1 MAISIRLR
9 AGLLAT
15 GLLGLFAAC
24 GVLSAAAQ
32 DSIPVKR
39 EILAL
44 YDGAQEGSAELSR
57 IHRFAELPL
66 NHLGFIVK
74 FRDIGKGLPSL
85 AEMERYRGV
94 ITWFAGTIANSDAY
108 LAWANQVSRQNL
120 RYVILGHIGVAP
132 DTANLLVV
140 NRLLGTIGVR
150 YTGDYVAP
158 TLGTRIAYKDSGLI
172 EFECSLDSVMP
183 DYPVIT
189 ATGSGTRIGLMLETP
204 ISDGR
209 RPAVLVAV
217 GGRGG
222 YAAFGYEFCHQRAP
236 LYLGKWLL
244 NPFAFFTA
252 AFDANGQPA
261 PDVTTA
267 SGNRLFLGIFNN
279 EGWTLPSKIED
290 ARNNALTAGDVV
302 LRDLIEPFNSLS
314 TTVELRGEVVAN
326 FGRSGRQAQALRK
339 RLLASSNIS
348 LPQRRLRVTLSRFDT
363 EYPSISNL
371 ASLISAGP
379 DQLINMP
386 ISDDSYYIKEGPV
399 GQNGFVALKETILN
413 TEAPRRLKPVTVSYH
428 AYAGEYPARLR
439 SVKELL
445 HEANSEALS
454 PVSVDGYAAIV
465 DGFLS
470 TRIDRVG
477 SAAWRISSRGA
488 LQTIRFDAAADRE
501 VDFELSV
508 GVLGQKRIGTALYVA
523 LDQAIEQATVVLRRS
538 VTSDSAARSLAL
550 VESRW
555 FVDHL
560 VKSPCA
566 ASFEAHGYGNG
577 AFFWSGAV
585 PGQYIISV
593 TRAGEDVWQQTTEA
607 DSAGNLKFVVPTTAV
622 DALKI
627 KMNCVEPV
635 RALGQ

>member
-15 GLLGLFAAC
+15 GLLGFFAAC
-24 GVLSAAAQ
+24 GALSAATQ
-32 DSIPVKR
+32 ESIPVKR

-94 ITWFAGTIANSDAY
+94 ITWFAGAIPNSDAY
-108 LAWANQVSRQNL
+108 LAWANQVSRNNL

-150 YTGDYVAP
+150 YTGDYVMP
-158 TLGTRIAYKDSGLI
+158 TLGTRIVYKDPGLM

-183 DYPVIT
+183 DYPVIA
-189 ATGSGTRIGLMLETP
+189 ATGPGTRIGLMLETP
-204 ISDGR
+204 ASDGR
-209 RPAVLVAV
+209 RSSVLVAV

-222 YAAFGYEFCHQRAP
+222 YAAFGYEFCHQHPP

-244 NPFAFFTA
+244 NPFVFFSA
-252 AFDANGQPA
+252 AFDANGQPV

-290 ARNNALTAGDVV
+290 ARDSVLTAGDVV
-302 LRDLIEPFNSLS
+302 LRDLIEPFNSLA
-314 TTVELRGEVVAN
+314 TTVEIRGEVGTS
-326 FGRSGRQAQALRK
+326 FGRSGRRTQALRS

-348 LPQRRLRVTLSRFDT
+348 LSERRLRVTLSRFDT

-371 ASLISAGP
+371 ASFTSAGP

-386 ISDDSYYIKEGPV
+386 ISDDSYYLKEGPV

-445 HEANSEALS
+445 REANSEALS
-454 PVSVDGYAAIV
+454 PVSLDGYAAIV

-470 TRIDRVG
+470 TRIDRMG

-488 LQTIRFDAAADRE
+488 LQTIRFDAADDRE

-508 GVLGQKRIGTALYVA
+508 GVLGQKRIGAALYVA
-523 LDQAIEQATVVLRRS
+523 LDQAVEKAVVVLRPS
-538 VTSDSAARSLAL
+538 GTSDVAASSLAL

-555 FVDHL
+555 FVDHF
-560 VKSPCA
+560 VKSRCA
-566 ASFEAHGYGNG
+566 ASFEARGYGSG
-577 AFFWSGAV
+577 TFFWSGAV
-585 PGQYIISV
+585 PGKYIINV
-593 TRAGEDVWQQTTEA
+593 ARAGEDVWQQTADA
-607 DSAGNLKFVVPTTAV
+607 DSVGNLKFVVPAAAIN
-622 DALKI
+622 ALKI
-627 KMNCVEPV
+627 NMNCVEPV
-635 RALGQ
+635 RAPAQ